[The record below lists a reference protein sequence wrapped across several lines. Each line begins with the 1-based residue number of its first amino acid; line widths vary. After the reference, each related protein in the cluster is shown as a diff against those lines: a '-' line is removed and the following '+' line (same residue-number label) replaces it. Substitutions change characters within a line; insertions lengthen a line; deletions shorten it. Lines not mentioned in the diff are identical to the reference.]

1 MFRLL
6 KLLLVASALPS
17 LAYNYASTK
26 QDPTNCGQGCSST
39 LGLVTFGDMNVSS
52 GFYASKCNSVYWT
65 TSMYVCMQKYCDD
78 QDFKASWDQ
87 FSIYCVE
94 YGASTLM
101 TVEDTKAAVTPNAPV
116 VDCLNVSPKDVYNTT
131 VMPDDHSGEAGQLT
145 LVVWGKETIYHHA
158 FGWALYIMVAI
169 ILLAG
174 MLNKVFTWY
183 MIRLARTANFEPAEF
198 APSQGIWTNTYTLY
212 RKHISV
218 PALLGY
224 RHCQTVWGCQLPTRL
239 QSFFIFAYVAVNF
252 IFSCAVYDIFNEN
265 LYYPN
270 APGEQIARYVADR
283 TGIMSFYNMP
293 LLWALAGRNDVL
305 LWLTG
310 WSYTTMNKFHRWVA
324 FVATMQAI
332 AHSAAYTWIERE
344 ILAEEAAEQY
354 WWTGII
360 ATICMSL
367 LLPLSIRAIRQRFYE
382 FFLISHI
389 LLALGSLVGC
399 FYHVKIWDGDY
410 DGWMWA
416 CTAIWL
422 FDRFLRYIRIAIL
435 SFRTNKTGGNTIAS
449 ITSQNGLIR
458 LTTTTAIP
466 ITPKPGHY
474 YYLYTPRSITPWENH
489 PFTLASWEKGANG
502 GTDLHFLIAPHKGAT
517 RKLQKRIAQAESGV
531 TMRILL
537 EGPYGHTDALEP
549 FDHVLLVAGGSGV
562 TAILP
567 YLFTIRQNN
576 SHNSRIRHVTVVW
589 VVKQANYAAD
599 VLARELAPTAK
610 LAGLDVQ
617 INVYISREVG
627 AKPQDVVNA
636 LPEHVESEHIVNIL
650 PASAPAGNGSP
661 QSDHEEKF
669 SDNDSKSSSDE
680 VSAALIPGRPEMA
693 EVLRRAVRR
702 LVGAERLAVVAC
714 GPGGMC
720 DGLRSAII
728 ATYGSGEGQVSG
740 STIEYFEES
749 FTW

>member
-145 LVVWGKETIYHHA
+145 LVVWGKETIYT
-158 FGWALYIMVAI
+158 LSDC
-169 ILLAG
+169 LG
-174 MLNKVFTWY
+174 MS
-183 MIRLARTANFEPAEF
+183 TAN
-198 APSQGIWTNTYTLY
+198 
-212 RKHISV
+212 
-218 PALLGY
+218 
-224 RHCQTVWGCQLPTRL
+224 PTPVFLR
-239 QSFFIFAYVAVNF
+239 
-252 IFSCAVYDIFNEN
+252 
-265 LYYPN
+265 
-270 APGEQIARYVADR
+270 EQIARYVADR

-310 WSYTTMNKFHRWVA
+310 WSYN
-324 FVATMQAI
+324 
-332 AHSAAYTWIERE
+332 SAYTWIERE

-416 CTAIWL
+416 CTAIW
-422 FDRFLRYIRIAIL
+422 
-435 SFRTNKTGGNTIAS
+435 
-449 ITSQNGLIR
+449 NGLIR